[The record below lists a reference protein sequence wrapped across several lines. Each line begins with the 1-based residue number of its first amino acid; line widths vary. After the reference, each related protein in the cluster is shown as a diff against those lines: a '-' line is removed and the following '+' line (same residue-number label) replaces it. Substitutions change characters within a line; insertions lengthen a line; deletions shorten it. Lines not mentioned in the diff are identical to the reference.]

1 MIRRPPRSTRTD
13 TLFPYTTL
21 FRSTTQNDQLSWGNG
36 GDGPLQIVV
45 GGNYVKQDPINAVD
59 RAISRFPAP
68 YATSCAAGGCSGF
81 LPNGRYS
88 IFGPGPGQRPDLPL
102 NGPVIGRPARS
113 EERIVGEECVS
124 TCSSRGEPPVLTN
137 KAITHKTIT

>member
-21 FRSTTQNDQLSWGNG
+21 FRSIGVFEQGDGTTQNYQLSWGNG

-88 IFGPGPGQRPDLPL
+88 IFGPGPGQRDRKSKRM
-102 NGPVIGRPARS
+102 N
-113 EERIVGEECVS
+113 
-124 TCSSRGEPPVLTN
+124 SS
-137 KAITHKTIT
+137 H

>member
-88 IFGPGPGQRPDLPL
+88 IFGPGPGPRPDLTL
-102 NGPVIGRPARS
+102 TGPVIGRTATPDAFRPFVDPYDLVTFRPFTSTQITPAQ
-113 EERIVGEECVS
+113 
-124 TCSSRGEPPVLTN
+124 
-137 KAITHKTIT
+137 